1 MFRPL
6 ILVVALVG
14 CTAAAPASD
23 PAAFDP
29 LAFFTGASR
38 GEGEL
43 RIALKAPVT
52 IRVVSHGRTDGKGGI
67 IIDQTINEGAKPPR
81 QRRWTLRQT
90 SATTMSGT
98 ITDTPGLVSGRMRN
112 GRLHLNYKMK
122 NGLKAEQVLTLQPDG
137 RSVINKMVVRKMGL
151 AVAHLNELI
160 TKTS

>member
-6 ILVVALVG
+6 ILAVALVG
-14 CTAAAPASD
+14 CTAAAPANQ
-23 PAAFDP
+23 PAGFDP
-29 LAFFTGASR
+29 LAFFSGASR
-38 GEGEL
+38 GEGQL

-52 IRVVSHGRTDGKGGI
+52 IRVESQGRADGNGGI
-67 IIDQTINEGAKPPR
+67 IIDQTISEGTKPPR

-122 NGLKAEQVLTLQPDG
+122 NGLKAEQTLTLQPGG
-137 RSVINKMVVRKMGL
+137 RSVVNKMVVRKMGI
-151 AVAHLNELI
+151 AVAHLDELI

>member
-1 MFRPL
+1 M
-6 ILVVALVG
+6 VG

-67 IIDQTINEGAKPPR
+67 IIDQTINEGMKPPR

-90 SATTMSGT
+90 SPTTMSGT
-98 ITDTPGLVSGRMRN
+98 ITDTPGLVSGQMRN
-112 GRLHLNYKMK
+112 GRLHLKYKMK
-122 NGLKAEQVLTLQPDG
+122 NGLKAEQVLTLQPGG
-137 RSVINKMVVRKMGL
+137 RSVINKMVVRKMGM
-151 AVAHLNELI
+151 AVAHLDELI